1 MLYPTKNKTFFYAL
15 LAAVVASGLLLLDIA
30 IPLGVADGILYIA
43 LVLIAFFTKNKYF
56 IYISAATGTLLT
68 IAGFFISPPD

>member
-15 LAAVVASGLLLLDIA
+15 LAAVVASGLLLDIA

>member
-1 MLYPTKNKTFFYAL
+1 MLYPTKNKTFFYTL
-15 LAAVVASGLLLLDIA
+15 LAAVVASGLLLDIA